1 MKAKLLE
8 KCGKDAFDD
17 FKALNYRSQVVAGSN
32 YFVKVGIMM
41 YLCLFGQNPPIY
53 SEGRVQT
60 RFCIKVYEH
69 YDLEN

>member
-32 YFVKVGIMM
+32 YFVKVGIIM
-41 YLCLFGQNPPIY
+41 YLCLSHDMNGNDKMPCNKIDKPLVVY
-53 SEGRVQT
+53 
-60 RFCIKVYEH
+60 RFSNVR
-69 YDLEN
+69 